1 MSKNVLVIVANGS
14 EELEAV
20 TVIDLLRRAQVDVT
34 VASLDGDSVACSR
47 GVKLIPDSSLQD
59 VMQQGFDLIVL
70 PGGLPGADH
79 LADDDRVIALLQQQA
94 KQQRLT
100 AAICAAPKVLVKAGV
115 VKDKTIT
122 GYPGAITLSEN
133 DQVNLTEQAVCEDG
147 LIVTSRGPGTAMDFV
162 LTLIERLVGKEARD
176 AVELSLKR

>member
-1 MSKNVLVIVANGS
+1 MSKKVLVIVANGS

-20 TVIDLLRRAQVDVT
+20 TVIDLLRRAHVDVT
-34 VASLDGDSVACSR
+34 VASLDGDPVACSR
-47 GVKLIPDSSLQD
+47 GVKLIPDTSLQD
-59 VMQQGFDLIVL
+59 VMQHDFDLIVL

-79 LADDDRVIALLQQQA
+79 LADDKRVITLLQQQA

-122 GYPGAITLSEN
+122 GYPGAIALSEN
-133 DQVNLTEQAVCEDG
+133 DQVTLTEQAVCEDG
-147 LIVTSRGPGTAMDFV
+147 LIVTSRGPGTAIDFAR
-162 LTLIERLVGKEARD
+162 TLIERLEGKNARD
-176 AVELSLKR
+176 TVELPLKR

>member
-1 MSKNVLVIVANGS
+1 MSKSVLVIVANGS

-20 TVIDLLRRAQVDVT
+20 TVIDLLRRAHVNVT
-34 VASLDGDSVACSR
+34 VASLDGDPVACSR
-47 GVKLIPDSSLQD
+47 GVKLIPDTSLQD
-59 VMQQGFDLIVL
+59 VMQHDFDLIVL

-79 LADDDRVIALLQQQA
+79 LADDERVIALLQQQT
-94 KQQRLT
+94 KQQRLI

-133 DQVNLTEQAVCEDG
+133 DKVNLTEQAVCEDG
-147 LIVTSRGPGTAMDFV
+147 LIVTSRGPGTAMDFA
-162 LTLIERLVGKEARD
+162 LTLIERLEGKEARD